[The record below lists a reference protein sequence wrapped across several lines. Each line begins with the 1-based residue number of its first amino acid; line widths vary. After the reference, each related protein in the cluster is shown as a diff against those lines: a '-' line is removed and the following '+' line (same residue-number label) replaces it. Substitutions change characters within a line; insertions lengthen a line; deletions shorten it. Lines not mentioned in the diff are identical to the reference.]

1 MEGKTL
7 HRRKGTLQAF
17 SQSFRYRCIRT
28 SGFWRRDLDWS
39 ELERGEHRISRFLGF
54 SMSWSGGR
62 SHGWIHDVSD
72 VWMNRWVLKKL
83 SKDVFDGLAEYVKNM
98 AKNFNICMY
107 VFLM

>member
-1 MEGKTL
+1 M
-7 HRRKGTLQAF
+7 
-17 SQSFRYRCIRT
+17 
-28 SGFWRRDLDWS
+28 GFGGGIWIGRNWS
-39 ELERGEHRISRFLGF
+39 EVNIGSRFLGF
-54 SMSWSGGR
+54 SMSWSGVR
-62 SHGWIHDVSD
+62 SHGWIHDVCD